1 MTLKTA
7 ENFGSLFFT
16 YRCVNVLLTK
26 LLETLNN
33 FFALSIKSIFF
44 VWFFVIKVIVP
55 ILQKIVVIN
64 LCITDI

>member
-1 MTLKTA
+1 MA
-7 ENFGSLFFT
+7 AVNFGSFFL
-16 YRCVNVLLTK
+16 CICVLVNVLLTN
-26 LLETLNN
+26 LLEILNN
-33 FFALSIKSIFF
+33 FFALSIKSVFF

>member
-7 ENFGSLFFT
+7 EIFGSLFFT

-44 VWFFVIKVIVP
+44 VWFFV
-55 ILQKIVVIN
+55 
-64 LCITDI
+64 

>member
-1 MTLKTA
+1 MKAA
-7 ENFGSLFFT
+7 ENFGSLLLLL
-16 YRCVNVLLTK
+16 YRCVNALLTN